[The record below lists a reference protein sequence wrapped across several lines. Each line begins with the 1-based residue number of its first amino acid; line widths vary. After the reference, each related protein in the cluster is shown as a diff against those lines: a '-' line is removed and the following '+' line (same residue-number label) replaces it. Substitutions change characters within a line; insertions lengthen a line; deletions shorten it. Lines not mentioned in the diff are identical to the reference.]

1 MKLTIS
7 DQAAKWYIDELGLQE
22 GSHLRFYVRYGGHS
36 TVQSGFSLGIMQ
48 EEPEAEAA
56 VTTINEINFYVEEKD
71 LWYFDGHDLL
81 VTFNEKLAEPEFHY
95 EKDA

>member
-22 GSHLRFYVRYGGHS
+22 GSHLRFYVRYDGHS

-48 EEPEAEAA
+48 EEPENAA
-56 VTTINEINFYVEEKD
+56 AATTMNEINFYVEEKD

-81 VTFNEKLAEPEFHY
+81 ITFNEKLTEPEFQY
-95 EKDA
+95 EKSA

>member
-48 EEPEAEAA
+48 EEPETAAA
-56 VTTINEINFYVEEKD
+56 VTTMNEIKFYVEEKD
-71 LWYFDGHDLL
+71 LWYFDDHDLL
-81 VTFNEKLAEPEFHY
+81 ITFNEKLTEPEFHY
-95 EKDA
+95 EKSA

>member
-36 TVQSGFSLGIMQ
+36 SVQSGFSLGIMK
-48 EEPEAEAA
+48 EEPETAAA
-56 VTTINEINFYVEEKD
+56 VTTMNDINFYVEEKD

-81 VTFNEKLAEPEFHY
+81 ITFNEKLTEPEFHY
-95 EKDA
+95 EKSA

>member
-7 DQAAKWYIDELGLQE
+7 DQAVKWYIDELGLQE
-22 GSHLRFYVRYGGHS
+22 GSYLRFYVRYGGHS

-48 EEPEAEAA
+48 EEPETAA
-56 VTTINEINFYVEEKD
+56 ASTTLNEINFYVEEKD

-81 VTFNEKLAEPEFHY
+81 ITFNEKLTEPEFHY
-95 EKDA
+95 EKGA

>member
-7 DQAAKWYIDELGLQE
+7 DQAAKWYMEELGLQE

-48 EEPEAEAA
+48 EEPEAAA
-56 VTTINEINFYVEEKD
+56 AITTTNEITFYVEEKD
-71 LWYFDGHDLL
+71 LWYFDGHDLHI
-81 VTFNEKLAEPEFHY
+81 TFNEKLTEPEFNY
-95 EKDA
+95 ETSA

>member
-48 EEPEAEAA
+48 EEPENAAA

-81 VTFNEKLAEPEFHY
+81 INFNEKLTEPEFHY
-95 EKDA
+95 EKSA

>member
-48 EEPEAEAA
+48 EEPENAA
-56 VTTINEINFYVEEKD
+56 AATTLNEINFYVEEKD

-81 VTFNEKLAEPEFHY
+81 ITFNEKLTEPEFHY
-95 EKDA
+95 EKNA

>member
-7 DQAAKWYIDELGLQE
+7 DQAAKWYIDELGLQG

-48 EEPEAEAA
+48 EEPETAAA
-56 VTTINEINFYVEEKD
+56 VTTMNEINFYVEEKD
-71 LWYFDGHDLL
+71 LWYFDDHDLL
-81 VTFNEKLAEPEFHY
+81 ITFNEKLTEPEFHY
-95 EKDA
+95 EKSA

>member
-48 EEPEAEAA
+48 EEPENKAA
-56 VTTINEINFYVEEKD
+56 ATTMNEINFYVEEKD

-81 VTFNEKLAEPEFHY
+81 ITFNEKLTEPEFQY
-95 EKDA
+95 EKSA

>member
-7 DQAAKWYIDELGLQE
+7 DQAAMWYIDELGLQE

-36 TVQSGFSLGIMQ
+36 SVQSGFSLGIMN
-48 EEPEAEAA
+48 EEPETAAA
-56 VTTINEINFYVEEKD
+56 VTTMNEINFYVEEKD

-81 VTFNEKLAEPEFHY
+81 ITFNEKLTEPEFHY
-95 EKDA
+95 EKSA

>member
-22 GSHLRFYVRYGGHS
+22 GTHLRFYVRYGGHS
-36 TVQSGFSLGIMQ
+36 TVQSGFSLGILP
-48 EEPEAEAA
+48 EEPETAA
-56 VTTINEINFYVEEKD
+56 VVTTMNEINFYVEEKD

-81 VTFNEKLAEPEFHY
+81 ITFNEKLTEPEFHY
-95 EKDA
+95 EKSA